1 MEESL
6 GKFNDLLKSSE
17 IFLKPSKA
25 KAFFKSLYFILFCSL
40 KCSYCELTTL
50 LLGEIGESHLIYF
63 IVFCIKIQGF

>member
-1 MEESL
+1 MEESI
-6 GKFNDLLKSSE
+6 GKLNDTLKSSE

-25 KAFFKSLYFILFCSL
+25 KAFFKRIFFFSL

-63 IVFCIKIQGF
+63 IVF

>member
-1 MEESL
+1 MEESI
-6 GKFNDLLKSSE
+6 GKLSDTLKSSE

-25 KAFFKSLYFILFCSL
+25 KAFFKRVFFFFSL

-63 IVFCIKIQGF
+63 IVF